1 PVSGAPV
8 VRDFLETLQ
17 HLIRSLPDTVAEASD
32 YDDLAIFEGN
42 PEDFDDPSLNADEL
56 WETVLNQCLKSAL
69 GWGTEGDM
77 DTIIRRGRKGLD
89 GLMNFIRYFVIKRGV
104 SEALFEGKLSHLMK
118 ELEKRS
124 LDRRPI
130 PVSEHGAEAIF
141 QLSEPPTSSL
151 APEPNPTT
159 CDEVEAIDV
168 DAFEYEDTVK
178 GAKRSAP
185 ACNGYALVFPGQKT
199 PYSHYPFALHDTLVL
214 PWEVKTK
221 NGTMSVVSTSC
232 TGFSTNDK
240 SCQPCQQLSRN
251 GTLEGILKRLE
262 EGVHGNSSLPWYGF
276 NELHEKIRQKNRQIE
291 FYRLRG
297 LNQAKKLLGKAAA
310 LSEQKRLLMAIS
322 SGDVHRVDR
331 VISIGLRQ
339 KKGARGLLASVMAA
353 AQGFY
358 RPKSFTEEEDMRA
371 ILIWRLS
378 GNRVAEINHRS
389 QHAPSV
395 SYLRSRSTIPP
406 IVPSPGKPTKEEV
419 RKNVESI
426 LQSVLEVIHGRL
438 GLAKF
443 LHVVLMF
450 DELAT
455 EKRIRWDQLTNFF
468 LGICRQ
474 HAHKTSLEFIN
485 EDDMVELFRAIDD
498 GEVHCAAEATVAALG
513 ILSRDHR
520 IYPGRPVLISGDCK
534 RETGEEHAEIIQT
547 VLSAVNSTQEK
558 TKLRVVSLA
567 SDGETRRGSAFILHT
582 FKRQLSMESP
592 LYVYLACLVFLNLHV
607 GDDDLTCDKDWKHV
621 FKRFRNLLLRLRGVV
636 INGFRITP
644 DILRD
649 HFRSCG
655 LSADHIR
662 SLFNPD
668 DQQDVKMAFDMLKD
682 IWTLPRISTSS
693 NPGFLAATEAL
704 WILGKFLYH
713 MVFPYLCVDLSLSEQ
728 IEHLSAAAHLAMA
741 LYSQE
746 GKDFIPTNLYIDLM
760 IMIKNAIFCTAK
772 AKVDNPDGEMFIIL
786 LGTDRLEELFGI
798 LRTMVGN
805 DANLDI
811 LQLASRL
818 AGTTEISNILAKYPH
833 WDRAPRRLKLPVL
846 SRESKELHDRSDH
859 IKPASWRGNVKLKD
873 LSLQTSW
880 KRGRQLVEKDCSF
893 IIPILHKLENTPNVD
908 MLSPLG
914 VLLFDVPLA
923 EDDID
928 ESLEFP
934 APESSTNTPSNATM
948 STTATETR
956 IEVED
961 ALGELAAGDAIAAD
975 APQTRVLVE
984 SKVLIGSSFI
994 SKSRALSRF
1003 SKYRVTAS
1011 STDRLR
1017 RVQAVERYVQN
1028 KATSAHEPRASS
1040 PPAMDEAQMLV
1051 ISDPVTTVLS
1061 SESKLWLCI
1070 GEVNSLKID
1079 GQSVDYV
1086 GFDMLAE
1093 RTVSVSYQMLGL
1105 RPAITDDDP
1114 ELKHDWRTYRMPERS
1129 FTVPGALIGPVNPTL
1144 SSSHTDVPW
1153 YLFESSVL
1161 VALAASLTQELTV
1174 SQLKSIPKFGPTRD
1188 FPYLEAS
1195 GRACFLCDDSA
1206 ELAESA
1212 ISHCPKCSPTVDLDL
1227 SQGQRVLE
1235 HIGAHILFDSTISQS
1250 WPVCGLC
1257 LRPSPLCQFF
1267 LKKGKGAHATLK
1279 IDDRS
1284 SKGCLMKVKYSYRVA
1299 AESSPSS
1306 PCSNVPIQCPICPK
1320 EEPAIWRYFFKAHF
1334 RDKHGAQLASKYA
1347 HLWTLSNF
1355 ELDQMQ
1361 KIWIK
1366 RRNKMVK
1373 RTKKKHLPLVISED
1387 HRAQIPGRYLNRN
1400 TLLSSDYLPA
1410 LTAVSSRPRYQK
1422 LQVATV
1428 TRMRA

>member
-1 PVSGAPV
+1 MVDIPILQGDNGPYAVCPECGNDVPLGLVGISNLTKRHIGTKKCQKIKETRDKGTKKLNSSLLDFFRPGAAKKTLIPSTVAPSTPLPIPETSNKIESASSIESHPVSLSPVSGAPV

-89 GLMNFIRYFVIKRGV
+89 GLMNFIRYF
-104 SEALFEGKLSHLMK
+104 
-118 ELEKRS
+118 
-124 LDRRPI
+124 
-130 PVSEHGAEAIF
+130 AIF

-426 LQSVLEVIHGRL
+426 LQSILEVIHGRL

-443 LHVVLMF
+443 LH
-450 DELAT
+450 
-455 EKRIRWDQLTNFF
+455 
-468 LGICRQ
+468 
-474 HAHKTSLEFIN
+474 TSLEFIN

-786 LGTDRLEELFGI
+786 LGTDQLEELFGI

-833 WDRAPRRLKLPVL
+833 WDRAP
-846 SRESKELHDRSDH
+846 HH

-1195 GRACFLCDDSA
+1195 AQNWLRAPFRTAQNVCRLLTLICRKASA
-1206 ELAESA
+1206 FSSTLALIFSSIQRSA
-1212 ISHCPKCSPTVDLDL
+1212 SLGLYAVY
-1227 SQGQRVLE
+1227 V
-1235 HIGAHILFDSTISQS
+1235 FD
-1250 WPVCGLC
+1250 
-1257 LRPSPLCQFF
+1257 
-1267 LKKGKGAHATLK
+1267 H
-1279 IDDRS
+1279 
-1284 SKGCLMKVKYSYRVA
+1284 
-1299 AESSPSS
+1299 
-1306 PCSNVPIQCPICPK
+1306 
-1320 EEPAIWRYFFKAHF
+1320 
-1334 RDKHGAQLASKYA
+1334 
-1347 HLWTLSNF
+1347 
-1355 ELDQMQ
+1355 
-1361 KIWIK
+1361 
-1366 RRNKMVK
+1366 
-1373 RTKKKHLPLVISED
+1373 
-1387 HRAQIPGRYLNRN
+1387 HRFVN
-1400 TLLSSDYLPA
+1400 SF
-1410 LTAVSSRPRYQK
+1410 
-1422 LQVATV
+1422 
-1428 TRMRA
+1428 

>member
-1 PVSGAPV
+1 YAVCPECGSDVPLGLVGISNLTKRHIGTKKCQRIKETRDKGTKKSNTSLLSFFRPGAAKKPLIPSSIAPSKPLPIPETSHTIQSASPTEDLPVSLSLVPEAPV

-17 HLIRSLPDTVAEASD
+17 HLIRSLPDTVPEASD
-32 YDDLAIFEGN
+32 YDNLAIFGGN
-42 PEDFDDPSLNADEL
+42 PEESDDPSLDTDEL
-56 WETVLNQCLKSAL
+56 WETVLNQLLKSAL

-89 GLMNFIRYFVIKRGV
+89 GLVNFVRYFVIKRGV

-124 LDRRPI
+124 LAEHPEPVLGDRAALISQP
-130 PVSEHGAEAIF
+130 SE
-141 QLSEPPTSSL
+141 LPTSSL
-151 APEPNPTT
+151 APELNPTT
-159 CDEVEAIDV
+159 CGEVEAIDV

-178 GAKRSAP
+178 GTKRSAP

-232 TGFSTNDK
+232 TGFSINNK
-240 SCQPCQQLSRN
+240 SCKPCQQLSRN

-262 EGVHGNSSLPWYGF
+262 DGVHDNSSLPWYGF
-276 NELHEKIRQKNRQIE
+276 NDLHEKIRQKNQQIE

-322 SGDVHRVDR
+322 SGEVHRVDR

-395 SYLRSRSTIPP
+395 SYLRTRSTVPP

-419 RKNVESI
+419 QKNIESV
-426 LQSVLEVIHGRL
+426 LQSILEVIHGRL

-520 IYPGRPVLISGDCK
+520 VYPGRPVLISGDCK

-582 FKRQLSMESP
+582 FKHKLSTESP
-592 LYVYLACLVFLNLHV
+592 LYTLLTSLVFLNLHV

-644 DILRD
+644 DVLRD

-682 IWTLPRISTSS
+682 VWTLPRTSASS
-693 NPGFLAATEAL
+693 NPGFLAAREAL

-728 IEHLSAAAHLAMA
+728 IEHLSAAAHIAIA
-741 LYSQE
+741 LYSQD

-760 IMIKNAIFCTAK
+760 IMIKNVIFCTAK
-772 AKVDNPDGEMFIIL
+772 AKVDNPEGEMFIIL

-811 LQLASRL
+811 LQLAGRL

-846 SRESKELHDRSDH
+846 SRESKELYERSDH
-859 IKPASWRGNVKLKD
+859 IKPPSWRGNVKVKD

-880 KRGRQLVEKDCSF
+880 KRGRQLVEKDCPF
-893 IIPILHKLENTPNVD
+893 VIPILKKLEVTPNVD

-928 ESLEFP
+928 ESLEFLP
-934 APESSTNTPSNATM
+934 SESSINTPSNPTEN
-948 STTATETR
+948 TTATEIR

-961 ALGELAAGDAIAAD
+961 ALGELAASDAN
-975 APQTRVLVE
+975 APHTRVLVE
-984 SKVLIGSSFI
+984 SKVLIGGSLI

-1017 RVQAVERYVQN
+1017 RVQAVERYIQN

-1051 ISDPVTTVLS
+1051 ISDPITTVLS

-1070 GEVNSLKID
+1070 GEVNGLKID
-1079 GQSVDYV
+1079 GESVDYV

-1093 RTVSVSYQMLGL
+1093 GTISVSYQMLGL
-1105 RPAITDDDP
+1105 RPATTDDDP
-1114 ELKHDWRTYRMPERS
+1114 GLKHDWRTYRMPERS
-1129 FTVPGALIGPVNPTL
+1129 FTVPGALVGPVNPSL

-1161 VALAASLTQELTV
+1161 VALAASLTQELTI
-1174 SQLKSIPKFGPTRD
+1174 SQLKSIPKYAPTKH

-1195 GRACFLCDDSA
+1195 GEYFL
-1206 ELAESA
+1206 
-1212 ISHCPKCSPTVDLDL
+1212 
-1227 SQGQRVLE
+1227 
-1235 HIGAHILFDSTISQS
+1235 
-1250 WPVCGLC
+1250 
-1257 LRPSPLCQFF
+1257 
-1267 LKKGKGAHATLK
+1267 
-1279 IDDRS
+1279 
-1284 SKGCLMKVKYSYRVA
+1284 
-1299 AESSPSS
+1299 
-1306 PCSNVPIQCPICPK
+1306 
-1320 EEPAIWRYFFKAHF
+1320 
-1334 RDKHGAQLASKYA
+1334 
-1347 HLWTLSNF
+1347 
-1355 ELDQMQ
+1355 
-1361 KIWIK
+1361 
-1366 RRNKMVK
+1366 
-1373 RTKKKHLPLVISED
+1373 
-1387 HRAQIPGRYLNRN
+1387 
-1400 TLLSSDYLPA
+1400 
-1410 LTAVSSRPRYQK
+1410 
-1422 LQVATV
+1422 
-1428 TRMRA
+1428 